1 MLQNQQD
8 IYKKVLEV
16 AIKSIIFA
24 VIAGVLTTLTHMLS
38 DMFIFHTHSKP
49 EIANTTLIIY
59 TSVDKMMLSTA
70 YYVLGRKIPIKN
82 TVLRGIAFM
91 WLDILSNYIPQI
103 MGLAF
108 ADGEIAEKSFSVS
121 IVVCDI
127 IVYSLLSVI
136 LGFLYKNDS
145 TINLKKA
152 CSKGSFIKSI
162 GISAIVFPLLV
173 ITTDQIMYY
182 VYPAF
187 SSSCVIGVSE
197 QCRVPFLINFYSW
210 FILTGAVLSVFYRMT
225 EYNDNGSFIKFA
237 LKYGLLLWTPVV
249 MIMVLFGT
257 AFIPTMMYTVIFL
270 IIIMIVS
277 WINSKILNTYTDK

>member
-1 MLQNQQD
+1 MLQNQKD

-38 DMFIFHTHSKP
+38 DMFIFHTHGKP

-59 TSVDKMMLSTA
+59 TSVDKMLLAVA

-91 WLDILSNYIPQI
+91 WLYILSNYIPQI

-277 WINSKILNTYTDK
+277 WINSKILHTYAGE